1 MLVRAGLAEALRAGA
16 RRRIGVSKNL
26 RARPRSAQKQPAQ
39 PRSQRFPN
47 RRSRG
52 RIIVMAR
59 ATLPVHAVILAGGR
73 GTRFW
78 PRSRSK
84 TPKQLLNIVGTGTM
98 LEQTVAR
105 FRPLVPAE
113 RIWTVT
119 NALQET
125 SLRRQLPA
133 GARKRVL
140 VEPVGRNTAAAI
152 ALAAFHIRKAEEGD
166 ALMAVLPADHYI
178 KEISAYQKIVRTALD
193 VAKTSG
199 RMVVLGIPPTRP
211 ETGFGYIE
219 RMEPTIGADGT
230 PVYPVR
236 RFAEKPALETAQEYV
251 ASGNYQWNAGM
262 FFWRVSTFL
271 DNLQRHLAK
280 THAELEKLAASIG
293 TRSYEKRLRSIYPKL
308 ENISVDYAILER
320 ATEQSGKPQV
330 FVIPAEIDWSDI
342 GSWAAVYEL
351 LAKQRGENVFA
362 GSGHSLDASGN
373 FLYSPSKFVAAIGVN
388 DLVVVETPDALLICP
403 RDRAQ
408 DVAKI
413 VKHLEEQKR
422 KDLL

>member
-1 MLVRAGLAEALRAGA
+1 MLVHAGFAETVRAGA

-47 RRSRG
+47 RGSRG

-59 ATLPVHAVILAGGR
+59 ETLPVHAVILAGGR

-98 LEQTVAR
+98 LQQTVAR

-133 GARKRVL
+133 GSRKRVL

-178 KEISAYQKIVRTALD
+178 KEVSAYQKIVRTALD
-193 VAKTSG
+193 VAKKPG
-199 RMVVLGIPPTRP
+199 RMVVLGIPPTHP

-236 RFAEKPALETAQEYV
+236 RFTEKPALETAKEYV

-262 FFWRVSTFL
+262 FFWRLSTFL
-271 DNLQRHLAK
+271 EALQKHLPATYAK
-280 THAELEKLAASIG
+280 LEKLSGSIA
-293 TRSYEKRLRSIYPKL
+293 TRKYDTQLRKIYPKL

-320 ATEQSGKPQV
+320 VTAEAAEPQV
-330 FVIPAEIDWSDI
+330 MVIPAEVGWSDI

-351 LAKQRGENVFA
+351 LAREPSENIFV
-362 GSGHSLDASGN
+362 GKGHSIDANGN
-373 FLYSPSKFVAAIGVN
+373 YFSANGRFVAAIGVK
-388 DLVVVETPDALLICP
+388 DLIVVEAPDALLVCP

-408 DVAKI
+408 DVGKL
-413 VKHLEEQKR
+413 VKWLEEQKLTR
-422 KDLL
+422 LL